1 MNTCS
6 RGQEQ
11 VLTSVGL
18 DARSNF
24 AGSNVVEV
32 RDILTEDSPE
42 IALTDALGV
51 HLTGVD
57 PNNHVSVSA
66 NEHADT

>member
-1 MNTCS
+1 M
-6 RGQEQ
+6 
-11 VLTSVGL
+11 LTSVGL
-18 DARSNF
+18 NTRSHF
-24 AGSNVVEV
+24 AGSNVVEI
-32 RDILTEDSPE
+32 RNILTEDSPE
-42 IALTDALGV
+42 IALADPLGV